1 MTKTWLKFSQK
12 GQTQCCRRL
21 VYNFGFSANTFE
33 RLMFHTSYLAQTT
46 WYFKIAA
53 KTTGRWATLQ
63 PVCLYQTLGM
73 IVYSMF
79 HYHHRLCGSA
89 SPMLTATDFVIGK
102 GQFSTPTVS
111 TPSTDH
117 QTICHKW
124 LCRRPLQLCKL
135 SGNSSTAGV
144 WAHGWNITKIIIL
157 FIPPFWGTHLQVR
170 FVDGFSRT
178 IAQTTRT
185 RANICRFVG
194 FVHKAPPFGGQKPQ
208 NPQLWGVNRC
218 FQAKLPKSKNV
229 HIIKTT
235 ASIPTKFCTVTKTS
249 K

>member
-89 SPMLTATDFVIGK
+89 SLMLTATDFVIGK

-111 TPSTDH
+111 TPLNRSPNNLSQVTMSATPTAV
-117 QTICHKW
+117 QIKW
-124 LCRRPLQLCKL
+124 KFVHGGRLGTWVKYNQNYYFIYTPFLGNSPAGQICRRIFTHDCSNDADSRKHLPFCGICSQGAPIWGSK
-135 SGNSSTAGV
+135 
-144 WAHGWNITKIIIL
+144 
-157 FIPPFWGTHLQVR
+157 PP
-170 FVDGFSRT
+170 
-178 IAQTTRT
+178 I
-185 RANICRFVG
+185 VG
-194 FVHKAPPFGGQKPQ
+194 
-208 NPQLWGVNRC
+208 RE
-218 FQAKLPKSKNV
+218 
-229 HIIKTT
+229 
-235 ASIPTKFCTVTKTS
+235 
-249 K
+249 